1 MMPNLDGKVALIT
14 GSARGIGRGIALC
27 LAKSGAKIIVNDLPP
42 KSGANIVDAQDT
54 VDDIT
59 ALGQQ
64 AIACYA
70 DVSDREQVQAL
81 FQQGIKHFGQIDI
94 VVANAA
100 LSIREP
106 VVDAKWEG
114 VLRTIEVTQFGVFHT
129 CQAAAQHM
137 VDRGEG
143 GKIIIIGSVLSQ
155 VPFRTSSAYNMSKAA
170 VNHLGRTLANELS
183 SHRIN
188 VNTINPGYIDTPGE
202 RKYATEEEIAEAANH
217 LPWGRLGTPED
228 IGNTAAF
235 LASSSADYITG
246 SSLNVDGGYIIGM
259 GGPVGDKK

>member
-1 MMPNLDGKVALIT
+1 MPELSGKVALVT
-14 GSARGIGRGIALC
+14 GAARGIGRGIALC
-27 LAKSGAKIIVNDLPP
+27 LAQEGANVIVNDLPP
-42 KSGANIVDAQDT
+42 KQGSSDIVDAQST
-54 VDDIT
+54 VDEII

-64 AIACYA
+64 AIAIYA
-70 DVSDREQVQAL
+70 DVSDRDQIKAL
-81 FQQGIKHFGQIDI
+81 FEQGIAHFGQIDI

-106 VVDAKWEG
+106 VIDAKWEG

-137 VDRGEG
+137 VARGEG
-143 GKIIIIGSVLSQ
+143 GKIIIIGSVLSEI
-155 VPFRTSSAYNMSKAA
+155 PFRTSSAYNMSKAA

-183 SHRIN
+183 AHRIN

-202 RKYATEEEIAEAANH
+202 RKYATEEEIAEAAKQ

-228 IGNTAAF
+228 IGHSVAF
-235 LASSSADYITG
+235 LASAKADYITG

-259 GGPVGDKK
+259 GGPVGDTK

>member
-1 MMPNLDGKVALIT
+1 MIDLNGKVALVT
-14 GSARGIGRGIALC
+14 GAARGIGRGIALC
-27 LAKSGAKIIVNDLPP
+27 LARQGANVIVNDLPP
-42 KSGANIVDAQDT
+42 KDDANIADAQST
-54 VDDIT
+54 VDEIIAMGQESI
-59 ALGQQ
+59 AL
-64 AIACYA
+64 YA
-70 DVSDREQVQAL
+70 DVSDRAQIQSL
-81 FQQGIKHFGQIDI
+81 FEQGIAHFGQIDI

-129 CQAAAQHM
+129 CQAAVQHM
-137 VDRGEG
+137 VERGEG
-143 GKIIIIGSVLSQ
+143 GKIIIIGSVLAQ
-155 VPFRTSSAYNMSKAA
+155 IPFRTSAAYNMSKAA

-183 SHRIN
+183 AHRIN

-202 RKYATEEEIAEAANH
+202 RKYATEEEIAEAAKH

-228 IGNTAAF
+228 IGDAVAF
-235 LASSSADYITG
+235 LASSNADYITG

-259 GGPVGDKK
+259 GGPVGDTK